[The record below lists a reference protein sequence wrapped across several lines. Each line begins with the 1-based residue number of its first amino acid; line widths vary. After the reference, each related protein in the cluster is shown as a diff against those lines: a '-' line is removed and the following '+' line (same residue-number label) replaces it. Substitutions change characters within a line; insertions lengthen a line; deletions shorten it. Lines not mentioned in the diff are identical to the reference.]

1 MHAVVFAALLAMT
14 KIRVIQRPRK
24 REPDGATEA
33 SAAMLFGLRQW
44 RPDPMRKLGYIPDGL
59 RALSTKRAVHG
70 PAWMLLYAG

>member
-24 REPDGATEA
+24 REPDSATQTR
-33 SAAMLFGLRQW
+33 AAMLFSLAQW
-44 RPDPMRKLGYIPDGL
+44 RPDPMRMLGCIPDGL